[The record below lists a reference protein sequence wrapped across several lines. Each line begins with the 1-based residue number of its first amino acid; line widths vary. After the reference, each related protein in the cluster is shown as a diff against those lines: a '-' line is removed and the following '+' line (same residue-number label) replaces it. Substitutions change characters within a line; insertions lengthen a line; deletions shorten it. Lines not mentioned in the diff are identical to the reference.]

1 MVNENTYGSAEKAS
15 HLKQI
20 SKLTWENKRLK
31 DESERYKK
39 YWKKQLIITE
49 NLRANNFDIECEK
62 DEIKKQCDL
71 YLKRIEELEARINVI
86 LGDSES
92 HDKLLQAKIEALENA
107 LSSEKAK
114 ANNDGTNSGIPTS
127 QTPYNKK
134 KAIPNSRVKS
144 NRKRGGQPGHV
155 KHTLAVLSE
164 KEITE
169 RIKHFMENCPN
180 CNSAN
185 IILVGERYKDVIDY
199 EVVVKKVRHIFYEYK
214 CLDCGRLF
222 HSPIPLSLKEPIQ
235 YGSNTQALGL
245 ALQDIGF
252 VSINRS
258 RSLINGIIGNGLR
271 LSEGYLCKL
280 QKRYSKALASF
291 VEDVRLEC
299 IRSNVLHWDDTTIFI
314 NTTQGCMRF
323 YGNEKIA
330 LYKAHE
336 KKDRAGIDEDK
347 VLGAL
352 GPETTVV
359 HDHLTM
365 NYNEDFHFRNAECI
379 QHLLRD
385 IQKVYDISHHSWAK
399 DMKQLISQTIHER
412 NQLVDSGDEGF
423 TNYQKYTFFKKLND
437 LLDLAKEQHKEA
449 KGKYY
454 EDDERRLITRIIKYQ
469 YNHFIWVEDFTIPPS
484 NNLSERSLRL
494 SKIKLRVSGQFQSV
508 KTASYFADIRTY
520 TETCY
525 RHGVNVYDALVRLT
539 SGNPYTLKELKGE
552 A

>member
-1 MVNENTYGSAEKAS
+1 MANDNTYGSAEKAS
-15 HLKQI
+15 YLKQI
-20 SKLTWENKRLK
+20 SKLTWENTRLK
-31 DESERYKK
+31 NENEQYKK

-49 NLRANNFDIECEK
+49 NLRATNFDIECERN
-62 DEIKKQCDL
+62 EIKKQLDL
-71 YLKRIEELEARINVI
+71 YRKKVEELEARINVI
-86 LGDSES
+86 LGDSKS
-92 HDKLLQAKIEALENA
+92 HDKELQAKIDALENA
-107 LSSEKAK
+107 LGSEKAK

-134 KAIPNSRVKS
+134 KVIPNSRKKS

-155 KHTLAVLSE
+155 KHALALLSE
-164 KEITE
+164 EEITK
-169 RIKHFMENCPN
+169 RIEHIMENCPH

-185 IILVGERYKDVIDY
+185 LILVGKRYKDVIDF
-199 EVVVKKVRHIFYEYK
+199 EVVIKKVRHIFYEYK

-222 HSPIPLSLKEPIQ
+222 HSNIPLSLKEAVQ
-235 YGSNTQALGL
+235 YGSHTQALGL

-258 RSLINGIIGNGLR
+258 RSLINGIVGNGLR

-280 QKRYSKALASF
+280 QKRYSKALAPF

-299 IRSNVLHWDDTTIFI
+299 IRSNILHWDDTTIFI

-365 NYNEDFHFRNAECI
+365 NYNDDFHFRNAECV
-379 QHLLRD
+379 QHLMRD

-399 DMKQLISQTIHER
+399 EMKELISQTIHER
-412 NQLVDSGDEGF
+412 NSLVASGEEGF
-423 TNYQKYTFFKKLND
+423 TNHQKYTFFQKLDD
-437 LLDLAKEQHKEA
+437 LLVLAQEQHKEA

-454 EDDERRLITRIIKYQ
+454 EDDERRLIARIIKYQ
-469 YNHFIWVEDFTIPPS
+469 YNHFLWVEDFTIPPS

-494 SKIKLRVSGQFQSV
+494 QKIKLKVSGQFQSV
-508 KTASYFADIRTY
+508 ETANYFADIRTY

-525 RHGVNVYDALVRLT
+525 RNGINVYDALVRLT